1 MRDAVIV
8 GGGLFG
14 SIAARA
20 LRHAGMDVELID
32 DNRPM
37 SGSRAAGCLMRPSWL
52 SSMGNENVNRSMKLL
67 DGLYGLKLVEL
78 NAGPVKVA
86 CDWINPDFILSE
98 PRRIAKVTAVAQGR
112 VAFVSN
118 KANGHSLAIE
128 EIEARNVIV
137 ATGHWVPELVP
148 DTEVIGK
155 VGMSVRLS
163 APPDDNRISV
173 WAPYKQLVR
182 FRAPGG
188 FCWAGDGSAI
198 IKANWDRER
207 WRQVRNRIVTFAG
220 DGELREGVRPYVKTP
235 NPADLRRV
243 LPEAPHGPSLWT
255 LTGGGKNGTAAAGW
269 AAAELVRRLS

>member
-1 MRDAVIV
+1 MRDVVIV

-52 SSMGNENVNRSMKLL
+52 SSMGKENVNRSMKLL

-78 NAGPVKVA
+78 NAGPLKVA
-86 CDWINPDFILSE
+86 CDWINPDAILSE
-98 PRRIAKVTAVAQGR
+98 PRRLAKAVSVHPGR
-112 VAFVSN
+112 VILDSRVDP
-118 KANGHSLAIE
+118 L
-128 EIEARNVIV
+128 IEARNVIV

-155 VGMSVRLS
+155 VGMSARLS

-269 AAAELVRRLS
+269 AAAELLRRLA

>member
-1 MRDAVIV
+1 MRDVVIV

-14 SIAARA
+14 SIAART

-32 DNRPM
+32 DNRPR
-37 SGSRAAGCLMRPSWL
+37 SGSRAAGCLMKPSWL
-52 SSMGNENVNRSMKLL
+52 SAMGRDNVTRSMKLL

-86 CDWINPDFILSE
+86 CDWINPDMILSE
-98 PRRIAKVTAVAQGR
+98 PRRIGKVFKVGPGYASVLFDGDHQLEG
-112 VAFVSN
+112 
-118 KANGHSLAIE
+118 
-128 EIEARNVIV
+128 IEARNVIV
-137 ATGHWVPELVP
+137 ATGHWVPELVK
-148 DTEVIGK
+148 DTQVIGK
-155 VGMSVRLS
+155 VGMSVRLT
-163 APPDDNRISV
+163 APPDDNRIQV

-198 IKANWDRER
+198 ITANWDRER
-207 WRQVRNRIVTFAG
+207 WRQVRNRIVAFAG
-220 DGELREGVRPYVKTP
+220 DGELREGVRPYVKTA

-269 AAAELVRRLS
+269 AASELLRRLS

>member
-1 MRDAVIV
+1 MRDVVIV

-14 SIAARA
+14 SIAAA
-20 LRHAGMDVELID
+20 TLRRAGMDVELID
-32 DNRPM
+32 DGRPM

-52 SSMGNENVNRSMKLL
+52 SKMGSENVNQSFKLL
-67 DGLYGLKLVEL
+67 DSLYGLKIVEL
-78 NAGPVKVA
+78 HAGPVKVG
-86 CDWINPDFILSE
+86 CEWINPDRILSE
-98 PRRIAKVTAVAQGR
+98 PRRIGKVLNVTHGNVEVDEPG
-112 VAFVSN
+112 N
-118 KANGHSLAIE
+118 I
-128 EIEARNVIV
+128 IEARHVIV

-148 DTEVIGK
+148 DTEVVGK
-155 VGMSVRLS
+155 VGMSIRLS

-182 FRAPGG
+182 FSQDG

-198 IKANWDRER
+198 ITANWDRES
-207 WRQVRNRIVTFAG
+207 WRQVRNRIVAFAG
-220 DGELREGVRPYVKTP
+220 DGELREGVRPYVKTS

-269 AAAELVRRLS
+269 AAAELLRRLS

>member
-1 MRDAVIV
+1 MRDVVIV

-14 SIAARA
+14 SIAART

-32 DNRPM
+32 DNRPR
-37 SGSRAAGCLMRPSWL
+37 SGSRAAGCLMKPSWL
-52 SSMGNENVNRSMKLL
+52 STMGRDNVIRSMKLL

-86 CDWINPDFILSE
+86 CDWINPDMILSE
-98 PRRIAKVTAVAQGR
+98 PRTIAKVVEARQGGVVLDR
-112 VAFVSN
+112 TVDR
-118 KANGHSLAIE
+118 L
-128 EIEARNVIV
+128 IEARNVIV

-148 DTEVIGK
+148 DTQVIGK
-155 VGMSVRLS
+155 VGMSVRLT
-163 APPDDNRISV
+163 APPDDNRIQV

-198 IKANWDRER
+198 ITANWDRER
-207 WRQVRNRIVTFAG
+207 WRQVRNRIVAFAG
-220 DGELREGVRPYVKTP
+220 DGELREGVRPYVKTA

-243 LPEAPHGPSLWT
+243 LPEAPSGPSLWT

-269 AAAELVRRLS
+269 AASELLRRLS